1 MAADHTIPDPPAPRM
16 FDYPTGARPHPRPD
30 PSPQAPPAQPT
41 RRIGRA
47 DFTVLAWHLAQVAI
61 ANRNH
66 RRSPRVRLGLAQA
79 VSAVADA
86 CQQIDPTFDRRAFIV
101 ACDVPEAL

>member
-1 MAADHTIPDPPAPRM
+1 MTVDRATPDPPAPRM
-16 FDYPTGARPHPRPD
+16 FDYPTGARPD

-66 RRSPRVRLGLAQA
+66 RRSRSVRLGLAQA

-86 CQQIDPTFDRRAFIV
+86 CQQIDPTFDRRAFII